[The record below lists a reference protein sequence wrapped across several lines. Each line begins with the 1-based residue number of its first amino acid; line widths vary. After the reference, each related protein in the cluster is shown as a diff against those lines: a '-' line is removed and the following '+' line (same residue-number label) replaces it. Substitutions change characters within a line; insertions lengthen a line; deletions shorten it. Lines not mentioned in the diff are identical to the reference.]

1 VPDTGADTDAH
12 TSADADTDAHTS
24 ADADTDAHTL
34 VTEVVTA

>member
-1 VPDTGADTDAH
+1 MPDTGADTDAH